1 MVEKRGGKVMILL
14 NMRKIVLTDIDTIDA
29 AIAVSAAHMERV
41 KSSDEG
47 IKSSTD
53 QQKKDPQ

>member
-1 MVEKRGGKVMILL
+1 MVEKRGGKVTILL

-41 KSSDEG
+41 NLP
-47 IKSSTD
+47 TRV
-53 QQKKDPQ
+53 